1 MQVLPGEGRPDRAA
15 MVRFGSVEEA
25 KWVVETAAS
34 ARCSENRRGFHGR
47 LVGRPWVCQ
56 LPSPLLAYEM
66 VFRVHL
72 R

>member
-34 ARCSENRRGFHGR
+34 ARCT
-47 LVGRPWVCQ
+47 
-56 LPSPLLAYEM
+56 
-66 VFRVHL
+66 
-72 R
+72 